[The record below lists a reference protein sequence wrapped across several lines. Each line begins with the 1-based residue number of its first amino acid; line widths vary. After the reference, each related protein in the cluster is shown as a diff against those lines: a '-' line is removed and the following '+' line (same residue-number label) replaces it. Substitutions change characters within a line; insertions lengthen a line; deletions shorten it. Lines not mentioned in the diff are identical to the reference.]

1 MDNCAANNQR
11 GVEAKK
17 TADILMDNGWETFVI
32 PAIITSDQ
40 ESQFVGQWFQTMC
53 SRLVIRLAYSQA
65 YRPQANGRAEVAGK
79 TLIAILRKYA
89 VELKQNWVEML
100 PRILKA
106 YHDTPGESGFS
117 PFQIVFGRERFV
129 AGPPFP
135 CDRECEDTQQFCDR
149 VEELE
154 KTVAYILSEQIEKEV
169 HGQIKSVEFLNP
181 TSPVSG

>member
-1 MDNCAANNQR
+1 
-11 GVEAKK
+11 
-17 TADILMDNGWETFVI
+17 
-32 PAIITSDQ
+32 
-40 ESQFVGQWFQTMC
+40 MC
-53 SRLVIRLAYSQA
+53 SRLGIRLAYSQA

-100 PRILKA
+100 PRIFKA
-106 YHDTPGESGFS
+106 YHDTPGESEFS
-117 PFQIVFGRERFV
+117 PFQIVFVRERFV

-154 KTVAYILSEQIEKEV
+154 KTVANILSEQIEKEV
-169 HGQIKSVEFLNP
+169 ARANKKCRVPEPHQPGDWVMVLRHQSKLSAAKAG
-181 TSPVSG
+181 TW